1 MPEPPKVLLFRNLT
15 FHYSCLSPL
24 DNKRSQTRFS
34 GLHQVLDLCLS
45 GPFSPFLPPFTPN
58 TRPPPQGRS
67 LAPSPARAGPRPL
80 RSPPTPLSGAES
92 RSTPRPG
99 RTPEPCPLGEEPGA
113 TRPLP
118 ASGSGPAS
126 PGAVPRVEL
135 GARLPPRRLCPVLG
149 SGAAVLG
156 RAEGC
161 GPQPVSSAGRPRRGP
176 RLRGGRSRPGRRRPP
191 AQRCAE
197 LLRPEC
203 PVFPRPARGRHQLLA
218 RRRSD
223 RQF

>member
-1 MPEPPKVLLFRNLT
+1 MLDI
-15 FHYSCLSPL
+15 CLS
-24 DNKRSQTRFS
+24 
-34 GLHQVLDLCLS
+34 V
-45 GPFSPFLPPFTPN
+45 PFPPFLPPFTPN

-80 RSPPTPLSGAES
+80 RSPPPHSRGRSPAPPHAPAEH
-92 RSTPRPG
+92 RSPA
-99 RTPEPCPLGEEPGA
+99 PLGEEPGA
-113 TRPLP
+113 TPPLP

-126 PGAVPRVEL
+126 PGAVPRVEP
-135 GARLPPRRLCPVLG
+135 GARQPPRPLRPVLG

-161 GPQPVSSAGRPRRGP
+161 GPQPVSSAARPRRGP

-197 LLRPEC
+197 PLRPGM
-203 PVFPRPARGRHQLLA
+203 PGFPAACAGSSPATCATTQ
-218 RRRSD
+218 
-223 RQF
+223 